1 MKLINPLLYQYIMKS
16 IIFLS
21 LMALAFAEQ
30 DISRVY
36 QLDIRSLFFKS
47 DEPTNSRRVD
57 PVPQTLCV
65 KGCRLVD
72 KLPENIQ
79 CNNTG
84 LIEKQGIR
92 WKCGTNGIP
101 KNVMFEPLG
110 VSCEG
115 YENYFDNY
123 ILNNSCQIRYRLK
136 KSSTAKTAK
145 TGKTSK
151 GNSFDSVYDV
161 VLYVLTI
168 ATFMFLFENI
178 PSSLFLIGGGYILST
193 LFSTSDVSWGGSD
206 SDDEY
211 CGTFNR

>member
-1 MKLINPLLYQYIMKS
+1 MKS

-21 LMALAFAEQ
+21 LMTLAFAEQ

-36 QLDIRSLFFKS
+36 QLDIRTLFFKS

-72 KLPENIQ
+72 KLPDGIR

-84 LIEKQGIR
+84 LTGKQGIR
-92 WKCGTNGIP
+92 WKCGTNGLP
-101 KNVMFEPLG
+101 TNVIFEPLG

-115 YENYFDNY
+115 YENHFDSY

-136 KSSTAKTAK
+136 KPSTAKSTK
-145 TGKTSK
+145 SNKE
-151 GNSFDSVYDV
+151 NSVDSVYDI

-168 ATFMFLFENI
+168 AALMFLFENS
-178 PSSLFLIGGGYILST
+178 PGSLLLIGGGFILSA
-193 LFSTSDVSWGGSD
+193 LFLPRPWDCDGD

>member
-1 MKLINPLLYQYIMKS
+1 MKS

-21 LMALAFAEQ
+21 LMTLALAEQ

-36 QLDIRSLFFKS
+36 QLDIRTLFFKS
-47 DEPTNSRRVD
+47 DEPTNSRRID

-72 KLPENIQ
+72 KLPDGIR

-84 LIEKQGIR
+84 LTGKQGIR

-101 KNVMFEPLG
+101 TNVIFEPLG

-115 YENYFDNY
+115 YENHFDSY

-136 KSSTAKTAK
+136 KSSAAKSSK
-145 TGKTSK
+145 SSK
-151 GNSFDSVYDV
+151 GNSVDSVYDM

-168 ATFMFLFENI
+168 AALMFIFENS
-178 PSSLFLIGGGYILST
+178 PGSMFLIGMGYILSVF
-193 LFSTSDVSWGGSD
+193 LSGSEESWGEGD

>member
-1 MKLINPLLYQYIMKS
+1 MKS

-21 LMALAFAEQ
+21 LMTLALAEQ

-36 QLDIRSLFFKS
+36 QLDIRTLFFKS
-47 DEPTNSRRVD
+47 DEPTNSRRVN
-57 PVPQTLCV
+57 PVPQALCV

-72 KLPENIQ
+72 KLPDGIR

-84 LIEKQGIR
+84 LTGKQGIR

-101 KNVMFEPLG
+101 TNVIFEPLG

-115 YENYFDNY
+115 YENHFDSY

-136 KSSTAKTAK
+136 KSSAAKS
-145 TGKTSK
+145 SK
-151 GNSFDSVYDV
+151 SSNGNSFESVYDI

-168 ATFMFLFENI
+168 AALMFLFENS
-178 PSSLFLIGGGYILST
+178 PGSLFLIGGGYILSAF
-193 LFSTSDVSWGGSD
+193 LSTSGGTWDCDGD

>member
-1 MKLINPLLYQYIMKS
+1 MKS

-21 LMALAFAEQ
+21 LMTLAFAEQ

-36 QLDIRSLFFKS
+36 QLDIRTLFFKS
-47 DEPTNSRRVD
+47 EQPTNSRRVD

-72 KLPENIQ
+72 KLPDGIR

-84 LIEKQGIR
+84 LIGKQGIR
-92 WKCGTNGIP
+92 WKCGTNGLP
-101 KNVMFEPLG
+101 TNVIFEPLG

-115 YENYFDNY
+115 YENHFDSY

-136 KSSTAKTAK
+136 KSSATKSPIK
-145 TGKTSK
+145 SSK
-151 GNSFDSVYDV
+151 GNSVDSVYDI

-168 ATFMFLFENI
+168 AALMFLFENS
-178 PSSLFLIGGGYILST
+178 PGSVFLIGGGYIISAFL
-193 LFSTSDVSWGGSD
+193 LPRPWDCDGD